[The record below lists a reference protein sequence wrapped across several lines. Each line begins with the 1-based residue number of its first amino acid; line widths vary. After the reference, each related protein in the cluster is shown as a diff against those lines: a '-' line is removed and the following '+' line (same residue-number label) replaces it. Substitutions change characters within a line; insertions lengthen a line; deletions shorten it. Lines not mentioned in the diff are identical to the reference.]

1 MCFVELSHQ
10 VIGLG
15 IEVHKHLGPGLLESI
30 YQECLAYELST
41 HGIQFQKEME
51 IPVIYKGQD
60 LKMNYRIDFLIEN
73 RLIIELK
80 AVENLLGIHKAQ
92 LLTYMKLTEIKTG
105 LLMNFNSPV
114 LKNGIQRFVL

>member
-1 MCFVELSHQ
+1 MDFDKLSHQ

-15 IEVHKHLGPGLLESI
+15 IEVHKHLGPGLLESV
-30 YQECLAYELST
+30 YQKCLAFELELN
-41 HGIQFQKEME
+41 GIQFLKEVD

-60 LKMNYRIDFLIEN
+60 LEMNYRIDLLIEN
-73 RLIIELK
+73 RLIVELK
-80 AVENLLGIHKAQ
+80 AVETILGIHKAQ
-92 LLTYMKLTEIKTG
+92 LLTYMKLTKIKTG

>member
-1 MCFVELSHQ
+1 MSFDDLSRQ

-15 IEVHKHLGPGLLESI
+15 IEVHKHLGPGLLESV
-30 YQECLAYELST
+30 YQECLAYELSA
-41 HGIQFQKEME
+41 HGIQFQKEMD

-60 LKMNYRIDFLIEN
+60 LNMNYRIDFLIEG

-80 AVENLLGIHKAQ
+80 AVESILGIHKAQ
-92 LLTYMKLTEIKTG
+92 LLTYMKLTKIKTG
-105 LLMNFNSPV
+105 LLMNFNTPV